1 MPSINKQDDLYEVN
15 SVNSITKKTVIKKR
29 KFFPTKRGMSI
40 VNAVSGYEYPWTQGS
55 FDEKRLFKV
64 IDSTAYYDE
73 KGVVRHRTNNNIGT
87 PNLLYFDSPEQ
98 YMMHMRQKI
107 AHNKLMAWHD
117 NVRRLF
123 PEDSKV

>member
-1 MPSINKQDDLYEVN
+1 MPSISKQDDLYEVN
-15 SVNSITKKTVIKKR
+15 SVNSITKKTFIKKR

-73 KGVVRHRTNNNIGT
+73 KGVVRSRTNNSIGT

-107 AHNKLMAWHD
+107 AHNKLMEWHD

-123 PEDSKV
+123 PEDSKA